1 MFITACSISSSSG
14 DRQSTGHSIHDQ
26 STSNGNGTSAVTL
39 GNFGFTTSQFNF
51 IDDGSASATS
61 VQLLN
66 PVEYNIGSPV
76 SRFGIDNQYMFAYVE
91 NSAFDTELI
100 SYSLKERKVVSTKK
114 PDNFYHVAS
123 VNGSI
128 FIGDM
133 FMDHDQLYVKDQFD
147 LLTIPISDNTNIQT
161 LTTINTVEWR
171 FTADNQYVYI
181 AAVGEVGILD
191 TEIHRI
197 DKSNSSIIN
206 FFTIPV
212 VQAGGIEVDSNHLYV
227 SSKDDN
233 KVYVYKVND
242 DSALGSIEITVS
254 FIRLFRI

>member
-1 MFITACSISSSSG
+1 M
-14 DRQSTGHSIHDQ
+14 
-26 STSNGNGTSAVTL
+26 

-51 IDDGSASATS
+51 VDDGSASATS

-66 PVEYNIGSPV
+66 PVEYNIGYPV
-76 SRFGIDNQYMFAYVE
+76 SRFGIDNQYMFAYAE

-114 PDNFYHVAS
+114 PDNYFSGFNLNGAIMTSDGTEDLNFYHIANGQITDNFYHVAS

-128 FIGDM
+128 FIGDV
-133 FMDHDQLYVKDQFD
+133 FMDHDQLYVKDQFG
-147 LLTIPISDNTNIQT
+147 LLTMPISDTTNIQT
-161 LTTINTVEWR
+161 LTTVNAVEWR

-181 AAVGEVGILD
+181 AAVGEVGRLD

-206 FFTIPV
+206 FFTIPA
-212 VQAGGIEVDSNHLYV
+212 VQAGGIAVDSNHLYV

-242 DSALGSIEITVS
+242 DSALGSIDITLS